1 MSVLES
7 IERSLEGVA
16 TVFDGLEE
24 DAKGPEG
31 TGNAVSDLMDK
42 IKEGLTTVA
51 KFFTT
56 LDQSSWFDIL
66 TNFTETLEELIKLIG
81 KFAGGALGLILKL
94 LGKVLTY
101 GAKTLQAVQEAA
113 ERPQPAETPPG

>member
-7 IERSLEGVA
+7 IERTLEGAA

-24 DAKGPEG
+24 DAKAEG

-56 LDQSSWFDIL
+56 LDQRSWFDIL
-66 TNFTETLEELIKLIG
+66 TNFTETLEELIKLVG

-94 LGKVLTY
+94 LGKALTY
-101 GAKTLQAVQEAA
+101 GAKGLQALQEAA
-113 ERPQPAETPPG
+113 ERPQPSETPPG